1 MPDGFAPNGDRPEP
15 LGAYAFG
22 RFVLRPRERLLLAD
36 GVPVEIGS
44 RAVEVL
50 LALVRADG
58 RLLTKEALLDEVWPG
73 VVVEENNLQVQ
84 ISALRRVLGP
94 FRDWIATVPGRGYR
108 FTGPVAALSEAAAEA
123 TPSAGAAAEAIAA
136 SPLSVLVLPFA
147 GRGDG
152 PSRIWFAD
160 ALTDSLTTD
169 LARALPQGSAVAAQ
183 ATADTYRDHSRDV
196 REIGRAQRV
205 RYVLEGSV
213 LLADESV
220 RVNVQLIAADTGA
233 HLWADRFDVPCTGSI
248 LGMQDGI
255 VGRIVRSVGP
265 RIVQADARRAERAE
279 RERPGGGTAEDYALL
294 GRAAFFTGVPTR
306 EGIET
311 ARDLFVRA
319 LERDP
324 DHADAL
330 AGIGCLRVKQALDGV
345 LEDGWVVR
353 DDPAT
358 RERHL
363 AEAEERFHRALSIA
377 PGHYLALKGRVGLL
391 RARGAFADAIAA
403 GEAVLAQNPNELHIH
418 KEIGLNLLYLGRT
431 EEALERFRRADAP
444 GSADPLRWTWLQ
456 GAGRALMQLGRD
468 VEAVDAL
475 RLAVASNPTFAP
487 SYALLAAALALAG
500 DDAAARAAM
509 ADYRRAEPDT
519 PVEALAERSAV
530 PFEATDAAYRQ
541 RNARILDGLRR
552 AEGLRTA

>member
-1 MPDGFAPNGDRPEP
+1 M
-15 LGAYAFG
+15 
-22 RFVLRPRERLLLAD
+22 
-36 GVPVEIGS
+36 
-44 RAVEVL
+44 
-50 LALVRADG
+50 
-58 RLLTKEALLDEVWPG
+58 
-73 VVVEENNLQVQ
+73 
-84 ISALRRVLGP
+84 
-94 FRDWIATVPGRGYR
+94 
-108 FTGPVAALSEAAAEA
+108 
-123 TPSAGAAAEAIAA
+123 
-136 SPLSVLVLPFA
+136 LPFA

-152 PSRIWFAD
+152 PSRVWFAD

-169 LARALPQGSAVAAQ
+169 LARSLPKGSAVAAQ

-196 REIGRAQRV
+196 REIGREQRV
-205 RYVLEGSV
+205 RYVVEGSV
-213 LLADESV
+213 LLADDSA
-220 RVNVQLIAADTGA
+220 RVNVQLIAADTGG
-233 HLWADRFDVPCTGSI
+233 HLWADRFDVRCAGGV
-248 LGMQDGI
+248 LRMQDWI

-294 GRAAFFTGVPTR
+294 GRAAFYAGAPTR

-311 ARDLFVRA
+311 VHDLLARA

-330 AGIGCLRVKQALDGV
+330 AGMGCLRVKQVLDGI

-353 DDPAT
+353 DDLAT
-358 RERHL
+358 RERLL
-363 AEAEERFHRALSIA
+363 AEADDRFCRALKIA
-377 PGHYLALKGRVGLL
+377 PGHYLALKGRAGLL

-431 EEALERFRRADAP
+431 EEALERFRRADAL

-475 RLAVASNPTFAP
+475 RLSVANNPTFTP

-500 DDAAARAAM
+500 EDVAARAAM
-509 ADYRRAEPDT
+509 ADFRRAEPDT
-519 PVEALAERSAV
+519 PVDALAERSAV
-530 PFEATDAAYRQ
+530 PFEATDAVYRQ
-541 RNARILDGLRR
+541 RNERVLEGLRR
-552 AEGLRTA
+552 ADGLRAA